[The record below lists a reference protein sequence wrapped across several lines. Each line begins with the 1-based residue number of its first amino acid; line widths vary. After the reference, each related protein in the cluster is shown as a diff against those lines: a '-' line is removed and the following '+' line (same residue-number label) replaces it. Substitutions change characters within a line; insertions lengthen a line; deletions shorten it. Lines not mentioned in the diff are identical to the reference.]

1 MKPFRIEKVSSEVRQ
16 IVSDAIRNRLQ
27 DPRISP
33 LTSVTRVEISRDL
46 EWANVY
52 VSVFDDQGA
61 QNKTM
66 QALQNA
72 SGYIQTLLAK
82 ALPIRQCPHLN
93 FRLDESLKKG
103 DQVMQ
108 MIDESAKEFAED
120 ADRRD
125 QREQEEPQSNED
137 SPDEE

>member
-1 MKPFRIEKVSSEVRQ
+1 MKPFRVEKVSSEVRQ
-16 IVSDAIRNRLQ
+16 IVSDAIKNRLQ

-33 LTSVTRVEISRDL
+33 LTSVTRVELSRDL

-66 QALQNA
+66 QALQSA
-72 SGYIQTLLAK
+72 SGYIQKLLAK

-103 DQVMQ
+103 NQVMK
-108 MIDESAKEFAED
+108 MIDESVKELGED
-120 ADRRD
+120 ADRRA
-125 QREQEEPQSNED
+125 QREQEEPQSSED
-137 SPDEE
+137 RAE

>member
-1 MKPFRIEKVSSEVRQ
+1 MKPFRVEKVSSEVRQ

-33 LTSVTRVEISRDL
+33 LTSVTRVEVSRDL

-72 SGYIQTLLAK
+72 SGYIQKLLAK

-103 DQVMQ
+103 NQVMK
-108 MIDESAKEFAED
+108 MIHESVKELDED
-120 ADRRD
+120 ADRRA
-125 QREQEEPQSNED
+125 QQEQEEPESNED
-137 SPDEE
+137 RAG

>member
-1 MKPFRIEKVSSEVRQ
+1 MKPFRVEKVSSEVRQ

-33 LTSVTRVEISRDL
+33 LTSVTRVELSRDL

-52 VSVFDDQGA
+52 VSVFDDPGA

-66 QALQNA
+66 QALQSA
-72 SGYIQTLLAK
+72 SGYIQKLLAK

-103 DQVMQ
+103 NQVMK
-108 MIDESAKEFAED
+108 MIDESVKELGED
-120 ADRRD
+120 ADRRA
-125 QREQEEPQSNED
+125 QREQEEPQSSED
-137 SPDEE
+137 RAE